1 MCRYCLSDDISI
13 DSIENTLICLCKCK
27 GTLKYTHS
35 VCFRHWINSKK
46 QENDKFSKIT
56 QSCIS
61 YDFKSL
67 ICEVCREPIPHSVL
81 INGQEAE
88 ILSIER
94 PKKPMPYLL
103 LQRIEANGEIKGIY
117 IISGRTI
124 DGKDN
129 LCVIVYI
136 IIFMI

>member
-27 GTLKYTHS
+27 GTLKYTHF
-35 VCFRHWINSKK
+35 VCFRHWIDSKK
-46 QENDKFSKIT
+46 KENDKFSKIT

-94 PKKPMPYLL
+94 PKKPMPYLSDT
-103 LQRIEANGEIKGIY
+103 EARKSYTSLFWSLAVVKSVSAPI
-117 IISGRTI
+117 
-124 DGKDN
+124 
-129 LCVIVYI
+129 LA
-136 IIFMI
+136 